1 MNIQMSLHSER
12 CHPPVWYRTGA
23 LLIVVGCISA
33 LVPHSARATT
43 GEHRMLLAQTQTNAA
58 ADEEVRARV
67 QAALHKDPYF
77 YDQHVTVS
85 VEKGDVI
92 LRGFVFSDWDLRN
105 ANRIAREAAGNR
117 KVVNSLTI
125 KEGGR
130 H

>member
-1 MNIQMSLHSER
+1 MSIHSAR
-12 CHPPVWYRTGA
+12 CRPPMWYRTGA
-23 LLIVVGCISA
+23 LLIAVGCIA
-33 LVPHSARATT
+33 VLVPHTARAAA
-43 GEHRMLLAQTQTNAA
+43 GEHRILLAQTETNAA
-58 ADEEVRARV
+58 ADEEVRVRV

-77 YDQHVTVS
+77 YDRHVTVS

-105 ANRIAREAAGNR
+105 ANRIARAAAGNR